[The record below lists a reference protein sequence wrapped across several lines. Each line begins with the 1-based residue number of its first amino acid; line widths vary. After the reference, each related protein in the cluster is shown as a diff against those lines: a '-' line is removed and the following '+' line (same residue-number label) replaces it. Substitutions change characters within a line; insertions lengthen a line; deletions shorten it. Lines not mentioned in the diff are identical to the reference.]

1 MTNANMVTIGM
12 DVSDKWS
19 QVAVLDDGGNVV
31 LEDRIGTKPPAV
43 RKFFKRFAGARIALE
58 VGQHSPW
65 LSRLLVELGLEVIVG
80 NPRKIGLIS
89 ASDRKSDRVDAQ
101 TLARLARLDP
111 ELLFP
116 VQHRREDT
124 QAMLAVLRAREVLVG
139 ARTKLINSVR
149 GQVKAIGGRMPKC
162 TSESFHKHADEIPEV
177 LEEALVP
184 LMETIGVLTEKIKHQ
199 DRVIK
204 EVCREVYPETALLLD
219 VNGVGALTALA
230 FVLTVE
236 EPGRFRSSRAVGAYF
251 GLRPRRDQSGDVDK
265 QLPVTKAG
273 DRMVRTLLVQDA
285 QYVLGPFGKDS
296 DLRRWGLKL
305 AERGGKNAKRKAVV
319 AVARKL
325 AVLLHRLW
333 VTGEVYDPLRKANLD
348 AVAA

>member
-1 MTNANMVTIGM
+1 MTNDNLVTIGM

-19 QVAVLDDGGNVV
+19 HIVVLDDGGNVV
-31 LEDRIGTKPPAV
+31 LEERVATKAAAV
-43 RKFFKRFAGARIALE
+43 KKFFKRFTGARIALE

-65 LSRLLVELGLEVIVG
+65 LSRLLGEMGLEVIVG
-80 NPRKIGLIS
+80 NPRKVGLIS

-101 TLARLARLDP
+101 TLARLARMDP
-111 ELLFP
+111 ALLFP

-124 QAMLAVLRAREVLVG
+124 QAMLAFLRAREALVE

-162 TSESFHKHADEIPEV
+162 TSESFHKHADDIPEL

-184 LMETIGVLTEKIKHQ
+184 LMETIGMLTEKIKHQ
-199 DRVIK
+199 DKVIE

-219 VNGVGALTALA
+219 VDGVGPITALA

-251 GLRPRRDQSGDVDK
+251 GLRPKRDQSGDVDK

-273 DRMVRTLLVQDA
+273 DRMVRKLLVQSA
-285 QYVLGPFGKDS
+285 HRILGPFGKDS

-305 AERGGKNAKRKAVV
+305 AERGGKTMKRKAVV

-333 VTGEVYDPLRKANLD
+333 VTGEVYDPLRKANLN
-348 AVAA
+348 AAAA